1 MIPMPMPYSHPA
13 DDGKDNTQTKFQY
26 FTGPGTLFPSPLQK
40 VALIDIKDG
49 SSNTFLFAEAATPV
63 PWSKP
68 ADMVVGIGPLPL
80 PQDKFIATMADSSV
94 RIVNR
99 RSASDEVLRQIINP
113 NDGKS
118 GPPGWGD

>member
-1 MIPMPMPYSHPA
+1 MPMPYSHPA

-40 VALIDIKDG
+40 VALLDIKDG

-68 ADMVVGIGPLPL
+68 ADMAVGFGPLPL
-80 PQDKFIATMADSSV
+80 PEDKFIAAMADGSV

-113 NDGKS
+113 NDGKF